1 MDIYS
6 IILIAIGLAMDCL
19 SVSLAKGIAGGKQGF
34 KMIGWP
40 VLMALLFGIFQGG
53 MPLISFYA
61 GSLFAEAIS
70 VIDHWIAL
78 VLLSF
83 IGGKM
88 VWDSLH
94 GKEDEEE
101 HKAGFSIKE
110 LLLLAIATSIDAL
123 ATGIIF
129 VPVPEVI
136 WLGAAIIG
144 GVSFAFSITGFY
156 IGAFLGKHIRLNM
169 ELIGGIILIGIGL
182 KIFLEHMLG

>member
-19 SVSLAKGIAGGKQGF
+19 SVSLAKGIASGKKGLR
-34 KMIGWP
+34 MIGWP
-40 VLMALLFGIFQGG
+40 VLMAFLFGAFQGG

-61 GSLFAEAIS
+61 GSLFAETIS
-70 VIDHWIAL
+70 AIDHWIAL
-78 VLLSF
+78 VLLSV

-94 GKEDEEE
+94 GEEE
-101 HKAGFSIKE
+101 AHQAGFRIGE

-136 WLGAAIIG
+136 WVGVAIIG
-144 GVSFAFSITGFY
+144 GVSFMFSIAGFY
-156 IGAFLGKHIRLNM
+156 LGAFLGKHIRLNM
-169 ELIGGIILIGIGL
+169 ELIGGVILIGIGV